1 MRQITFA
8 VVCLASLLSQGCK
21 MFQPDSPLN
30 VNRGV
35 AHDEYDAAAK
45 EARGNTEPEKRVD
58 GLGDWLYSPEAK
70 QINAHLGV
78 AN

>member
-1 MRQITFA
+1 MRHS
-8 VVCLASLLSQGCK
+8 VLVLLCLSLISSGCL
-21 MFQPDSPLN
+21 FDPNSRFN

-35 AHDEYDAAAK
+35 AHDEYDQVAK
-45 EARGNTEPEKRVD
+45 EARGNTESEKETD
-58 GLGDWLYSPEAK
+58 KLGDWLYSPEAK